1 MYVHIYVFF
10 LIRKRLPFSPVGDFA
25 DNFQTSVFS
34 CRNST
39 LTVRPEGLPFQFSL
53 LTISARLWA
62 QRYLLTVR
70 VRDDVQSLVPT
81 SFCAL
86 GKSLPCPVTGPI
98 FALVIKGHL
107 TNFFPRW
114 SAFNIFSPLLLW
126 FLFFLLEALLKRQ
139 LIFGFC
145 CVQAG
150 SNWRWEWWLH
160 TGCAD
165 WPHQTGRPPFCTGWS
180 PSKARSP
187 RSRLHVQAWCWGSAG
202 FPSGPG
208 CGALLQPCGPAPPAS
223 ASHFQALSFSK
234 MSEPCLLPP
243 CSLSSPASKTALH
256 RLRLFWK

>member
-208 CGALLQPCGPAPPAS
+208 CGGSAPAMWPRTSSLSLAFPSPLFLQDVRALPAS
-223 ASHFQALSFSK
+223 SMQPQFSSFQNCASQA
-234 MSEPCLLPP
+234 
-243 CSLSSPASKTALH
+243 
-256 RLRLFWK
+256 